1 MGRKMVGPKN
11 DDDDN
16 QNVYLKCAPGNT
28 FGAALVPRPL
38 SPPVMTL
45 ARATTFYLADF
56 LYGTENPILF
66 AFSLTANNKT
76 EI

>member
-1 MGRKMVGPKN
+1 LAFKIFAFNWKNMGRKMVGPKN

-38 SPPVMTL
+38 SPQ
-45 ARATTFYLADF
+45 
-56 LYGTENPILF
+56 
-66 AFSLTANNKT
+66 S
-76 EI
+76 